1 MAIKGKLYTHQRGAF
16 DVARFDN
23 LGNAKAFTQWNERQ
37 DWLHVFFMPIRL
49 IGKFDEKI
57 DLKAALS
64 QFLSDRHRKCCNK
77 IISLN
82 ASKEIYIFR
91 T

>member
-1 MAIKGKLYTHQRGAF
+1 MTYMGKLYTHQRGAF

-37 DWLHVFFMPIRL
+37 DWLHVFYAYMSYL
-49 IGKFDEKI
+49 KFDEKKI
-57 DLKAALS
+57 DLNATLS
-64 QFLSDRHRKCCNK
+64 QLLSDRHRKCCK
-77 IISLN
+77 KVSLN
-82 ASKEIYIFR
+82 ASKEIYILR